1 LTTKKNSSN
10 EEGRVYESEKTAN
23 GSLRAEDPAPLHV
36 GDHGPPSRNPT
47 EEEEEEEE
55 RSPKYI
61 KGWKLHMLTLGYDF
75 VQTKSQVE

>member
-1 LTTKKNSSN
+1 MNSSN
-10 EEGRVYESEKTAN
+10 EEGRVYESEKIAN

-36 GDHGPPSRNPT
+36 GDHGPPSQNLT
-47 EEEEEEEE
+47 EEEEEEEEEE

-61 KGWKLHMLTLGYDF
+61 KGWKLHMLTLGYNF